1 MPSTLSLELK
11 PIFFSLWYLKK
22 MPIAIRGSKA
32 PAPKKNVTFGA
43 NKQREFYKGDVPLIK
58 PPTKADVSYDPFGG
72 GKVAP
77 RPKPVSAPVRPKAY
91 LVPFKPSATG
101 ALPTP
106 SIPLSARATAPV
118 SVNPIA
124 ITSGTNSV
132 KPLLSRTRTKVA
144 AAAIGG
150 IGIGYGL
157 GAGGVSGV
165 PDALQFGMSIFA

>member
-1 MPSTLSLELK
+1 
-11 PIFFSLWYLKK
+11 
-22 MPIAIRGSKA
+22 MPIPIVRVSKA
-32 PAPKKNVTFGA
+32 STPKKVTFGA

-91 LVPFKPSATG
+91 LVPFKPSPTG

-106 SIPLSARATAPV
+106 TIPLSARPTAPV

-144 AAAIGG
+144 LAGLAG
-150 IGIGYGL
+150 IGVGYGL
-157 GAGGVSGV
+157 GSGGVSGV